1 MQELRLSAQQALTPG
16 RMVAGSRALP
26 AAATLGLLVGVLVG
40 GCTTQAP
47 RAEPLRAEDGF
58 RGSGLGGRIV
68 TLPSAKQRLRSLAL
82 QEWKLWG
89 RARWNVSTN
98 TVEGPAGAVV
108 HREDE
113 PDHAAR
119 VLHYWYA
126 YKEEGFRAQDALYAD
141 GSLVPW
147 SGAFISFLMK
157 TTGIGPDRFAS
168 SELHWDYIKAIH
180 DAPSRSGFE
189 ALDAAT
195 AAPAV
200 GDLICA
206 PRGSTAAHVTS
217 FAQLATWESRG
228 AYHCDVVV
236 EVADRR
242 LGAIGGNVF
251 DGVTWTS
258 VPLLDGGLLQ
268 PTPERPWIVI
278 LRNNVE

>member
-1 MQELRLSAQQALTPG
+1 MQRKPPP
-16 RMVAGSRALP
+16 GSRALSGRLLLS
-26 AAATLGLLVGVLVG
+26 AVATGLVFS
-40 GCTTQAP
+40 GCAT
-47 RAEPLRAEDGF
+47 RVEPGEPVRTEDA
-58 RGSGLGGRIV
+58 RHGSGLGGRV
-68 TLPSAKQRLRSLAL
+68 VAVPSTKQRLRFLAL
-82 QEWKLWG
+82 QEWTLWG
-89 RARWNVSTN
+89 GATWNLTTN
-98 TVEGPAGAVV
+98 TVERPAGAVV

-126 YKEEGFRAQDALYAD
+126 YKQDGFRVQDALYPD

-157 TTGIGPDRFAS
+157 TAGIGPDRFAS

-180 DAPSRSGFE
+180 DAPSPSGFE

-195 AAPAV
+195 EAPAV

-206 PRGSTAAHVTS
+206 PRGRTAEQVTS
-217 FAQLATWESRG
+217 FAQLAGGESRG

-236 EVADRR
+236 EIGDRT
-242 LGAIGGNVF
+242 LGAIGGNVL

-258 VPLLDGGLLQ
+258 VGLLDGRRLQ
-268 PTPERPWIVI
+268 PTPQRPWLVI

>member
-1 MQELRLSAQQALTPG
+1 MFLSSKA
-16 RMVAGSRALP
+16 VCS
-26 AAATLGLLVGVLVG
+26 AAALCLLFS
-40 GCTTQAP
+40 GCAT
-47 RAEPLRAEDGF
+47 RIEDGP
-58 RGSGLGGRIV
+58 RGSGLGGRVV
-68 TLPSAKQRLRSLAL
+68 TLPSAKQRLRFLAL

-89 RARWNVSTN
+89 RNRWDAATN
-98 TVEGPAGAVV
+98 TVERPAGAVV
-108 HREDE
+108 HREDV
-113 PDHAAR
+113 PDDAAR

-126 YKEEGFRAQDALYAD
+126 YKEDGFRAQDALYAD

-157 TTGIGPDRFAS
+157 TAGIGPDSFPP

-195 AAPAV
+195 EAPAV

-206 PRGSTAAHVTS
+206 PRGRTAERVTS
-217 FAQLATWESRG
+217 FAQLSTPESRG
-228 AYHCDVVV
+228 AYHCDLVV
-236 EVADRR
+236 EMADRT
-242 LGAIGGNVF
+242 LGAIGGNVL

-258 VPLLDGGLLQ
+258 VRLLDGRRLQ
-268 PTPERPWIVI
+268 PTPQRPWIVI